1 MYLPTLEIEK
11 VAKEYLTTVI
21 APKLPI
27 SYQYLLYFGISMLSG
42 SIVQKYSP
50 LIQAL
55 GLTDEHNRIDLE
67 KAKVSA
73 TDAMTKVGG
82 KLPMYG
88 YIADQADIE
97 AIYEIAKKY
106 STP

>member
-1 MYLPTLEIEK
+1 MYLPASEIEK
-11 VAKEYLTTVI
+11 VATEYLTEVI

-27 SYQYLLYFGISMLSG
+27 NYKYILYFGVGMLSG
-42 SIVQKYSP
+42 SLVQRFMP
-50 LIQAL
+50 TIQAL
-55 GLTDEHNRIDLE
+55 GLTDEHNRINVD
-67 KAKVSA
+67 KARIAA

-97 AIYEIAKKY
+97 AIYEMAKKY